1 MECLRELG
9 RVEVN
14 SRDAHLFRE
23 LEIVKESKIA
33 RKQNKKKF
41 HKKQRKDRSFYFPS
55 SIIYFTTD
63 VCFPLTECNVTVVL
77 EVGPRPTAS
86 GLASASPTT
95 STSSGMTGPET
106 GRNIRRIYGWQ
117 PDATTFISPLHNS
130 LDKINKRCLKKF

>member
-41 HKKQRKDRSFYFPS
+41 HKKQRKDRSFYFLYDR
-55 SIIYFTTD
+55 IA
-63 VCFPLTECNVTVVL
+63 FPLLNAML
-77 EVGPRPTAS
+77 P
-86 GLASASPTT
+86 
-95 STSSGMTGPET
+95 
-106 GRNIRRIYGWQ
+106 
-117 PDATTFISPLHNS
+117 
-130 LDKINKRCLKKF
+130 